1 LLVFILFI
9 LSSLYL
15 WGYYPVQEKL
25 SIMAMEKLKL
35 KLRKFAKERNWDQ
48 FHSPKNLTMALAGET
63 GELLELF
70 QWLKEEE
77 TQASRLSKSDLIRV
91 KEEMADIYIYL
102 IRLADKLDV
111 DLDKE
116 ADKKI
121 KQNKKKYPVKLSK
134 NNAVKYNRRN
144 E

>member
-1 LLVFILFI
+1 L
-9 LSSLYL
+9 
-15 WGYYPVQEKL
+15 
-25 SIMAMEKLKL
+25 
-35 KLRKFAKERNWDQ
+35 
-48 FHSPKNLTMALAGET
+48 ALAGET

-134 NNAVKYNRRN
+134 NNAVKYNRRS

>member
-9 LSSLYL
+9 LNRLNL
-15 WGYYPVQEKL
+15 KGYYPVQERL
-25 SIMAMEKLKL
+25 PIMAIEKLKL

-91 KEEMADIYIYL
+91 KEEMADVYIYL
-102 IRLADKLDV
+102 ILLADKLDV

>member
-1 LLVFILFI
+1 M
-9 LSSLYL
+9 
-15 WGYYPVQEKL
+15 
-25 SIMAMEKLKL
+25 SIEKLKL
-35 KLRKFAKERNWDQ
+35 KLRKFTKERNWDQ

-70 QWLKEEE
+70 QWLKEED
-77 TQASRLSKSDLIRV
+77 TQASRLSKADLTRV

-102 IRLADKLDV
+102 IRLADKLEV
-111 DLDKE
+111 DLNKE

-121 KQNKKKYPVKLSK
+121 QQNKKKYPVKLSK
-134 NNAVKYNRRN
+134 NNATKYNRRH

>member
-1 LLVFILFI
+1 M
-9 LSSLYL
+9 SLN
-15 WGYYPVQEKL
+15 
-25 SIMAMEKLKL
+25 KLKI
-35 KLRKFAKERNWDQ
+35 KLRTFAKERNWDQ

>member
-1 LLVFILFI
+1 
-9 LSSLYL
+9 
-15 WGYYPVQEKL
+15 
-25 SIMAMEKLKL
+25 
-35 KLRKFAKERNWDQ
+35 
-48 FHSPKNLTMALAGET
+48 MALAGET

-77 TQASRLSKSDLIRV
+77 TQASKLSKSDLIRV

>member
-1 LLVFILFI
+1 M
-9 LSSLYL
+9 SLN
-15 WGYYPVQEKL
+15 
-25 SIMAMEKLKL
+25 KLKI
-35 KLRKFAKERNWDQ
+35 KLRTFAKERNWDQ

-77 TQASRLSKSDLIRV
+77 TQPSRLSKSDLMRV